1 MKNLS
6 FFNAL
11 FLALAIFGISSCGSD
26 DTTVELGP
34 TVSAEITSLAGAN
47 VAPGATFTVQVVAS
61 LGDAQLNSLTVK
73 EAGANVDAL
82 TRILID
88 GIDPANNPQ
97 VIPDA
102 DLDGFTWDLTITAHT
117 DEAEVEYTFEVADK
131 NGEVTTSSLLINT
144 IGAAVAPIVEFN
156 GTDPVTVTP
165 GGATIIRIS
174 ATATSD
180 IASIG
185 LLVGGVL
192 DTDFA
197 NIDYEGTAF
206 DANPLLLAAGST
218 SLTMAEITIRPTA
231 TGVYTFEVTDANG
244 LVGSVDV
251 NVIVG
256 TLSTEI
262 TGILLN
268 AAGPSGTGG
277 LDLESGTGV
286 GSADGDIKDEGIN
299 GGNADVNW
307 ITKISAAGTATLKYA
322 GNLPDGSGYA
332 DVNTI
337 EGIQGA
343 FDNSDDLSGGV
354 SDVVVVGDEFV
365 VESNGNYY
373 FLLVTEVNVEP
384 TDNSDNYVFSI
395 KK

>member
-262 TGILLN
+262 T
-268 AAGPSGTGG
+268 
-277 LDLESGTGV
+277 
-286 GSADGDIKDEGIN
+286 
-299 GGNADVNW
+299 W
-307 ITKISAAGTATLKYA
+307 ITWL
-322 GNLPDGSGYA
+322 
-332 DVNTI
+332 
-337 EGIQGA
+337 
-343 FDNSDDLSGGV
+343 GGR
-354 SDVVVVGDEFV
+354 
-365 VESNGNYY
+365 
-373 FLLVTEVNVEP
+373 
-384 TDNSDNYVFSI
+384 
-395 KK
+395 